1 MAVTV
6 INVQAVLDNISSA
19 KKYIAEQNASLNNI
33 KNTVNSMSGIW
44 EAEDQKVYA
53 EQFQSTQRKIETFN
67 NGVVES
73 LDSMKKYVD
82 DCVAIDAQTGRD
94 LRNVS
99 W

>member
-1 MAVTV
+1 MAATV

-19 KKYIAEQNASLNNI
+19 KKYIDEQNASLNSI

-53 EQFQSTQRKIETFN
+53 EQFQSTQKKIETFN

-73 LDSMKKYVD
+73 LDAMKKYVD
-82 DCVAIDAQTGRD
+82 DCVSIDAQTGRD